1 MVTAKLRY
9 RDYIGYNANAAGI
22 KVISFYCQ
30 NYNIETELEE
40 LEYLLAYKRYDEQKA
55 LEEYYEKYRTP
66 YIKKLDSLKAELEEL
81 KKKYKLGT
89 RIFLVKDKI
98 KSLKLE
104 TKKVLNTISVI
115 DKVYK
120 SKKQHEFHNVDE
132 EVEIFKNILTELS
145 FTCKSR
151 IYRSENVISEEIY
164 ECNLPDN
171 EIIKLIQKCYNRE
184 ENKLNREIE
193 DIIYNF
199 KREVESKLGKQ
210 NDGASLE

>member
-1 MVTAKLRY
+1 MVTAELRY

-55 LEEYYEKYRTP
+55 LEKYYEKYRTP

-81 KKKYKLGT
+81 KKKYKLGI

-145 FTCKSR
+145 FTCKFT

-164 ECNLPDN
+164 ECMLPDDKF
-171 EIIKLIQKCYNRE
+171 IKLVQKCYNRE
-184 ENKLNREIE
+184 QEKLN
-193 DIIYNF
+193 
-199 KREVESKLGKQ
+199 KQLESYKQ
-210 NDGASLE
+210 ALKNDERTK